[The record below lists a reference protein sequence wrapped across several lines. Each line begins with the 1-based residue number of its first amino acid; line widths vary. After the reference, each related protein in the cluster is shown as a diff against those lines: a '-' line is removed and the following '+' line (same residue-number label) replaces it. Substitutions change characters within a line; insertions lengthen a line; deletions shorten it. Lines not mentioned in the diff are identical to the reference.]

1 MSENKETPEVVEES
15 PKGGCG
21 CHCSCGGAQEEEPYV
36 WEGKSPESA
45 PKKKGRSLLL
55 ILLLGLLFAGGL
67 SMATAMAGDS
77 SATAGGSCEGSA
89 CPFVRLK
96 EAVFPSKA
104 ACGGKDA
111 KSCGEKAG
119 MCPLKAAPAEAAP
132 SSGEAK
138 LQETASPRV
147 DASVPAET
155 VSATLA
161 SSSTECPAD
170 EKSCCKKKNCGGKDK
185 K

>member
-21 CHCSCGGAQEEEPYV
+21 CSCSCGGESEEVPYV
-36 WEGKSPESA
+36 WADQTPVQS
-45 PKKKGRSLLL
+45 PKKRGRSLLL
-55 ILLLGLLFAGGL
+55 ILLLGMLFAGGL
-67 SMATAMAGDS
+67 SMATAMAGDG
-77 SATAGGSCEGSA
+77 SAAAGGSCEGSA
-89 CPFVRLK
+89 CPFMRLK

-104 ACGGKDA
+104 ACGDKAG

-119 MCPLKAAPAEAAP
+119 ACPLTAAPEEAAPA
-132 SSGEAK
+132 SGEAK
-138 LQETASPRV
+138 LQETAAPRV
-147 DASVPAET
+147 DASVPAQT
-155 VSATLA
+155 VNAALA

-170 EKSCCKKKNCGGKDK
+170 KTSCCKGKSCGGKDK